1 MSCTK
6 IDRLI
11 GIVTILLQ
19 NEKTTAPYLARR
31 FEVSRRTILRDLD
44 ALCQA
49 GIPIVTTRGGD
60 GGISIMEGYKLDK
73 SVLTT
78 EELQTILT
86 GLKSIDS
93 VSKTSNIENLLLK
106 LAPGN
111 NAMVS
116 LADRIVIDLSS
127 YYRDS
132 LSEKIGLIKKAIAEG
147 KLITFD
153 YYYSKGQARRK
164 IEPYLIAFKWAAWYV
179 FGWCT
184 ERADFRLFK
193 LNRLWD
199 LQLADECFVPRAVPP
214 QKADLDQSLPDPY
227 RIQVLFDKS
236 VRFRLIEDYG
246 LNCYSETDRGLLL
259 ELDYTHRGHI
269 LNWIL
274 SFGDKAEVLAPQDV
288 RDELAGMAR
297 NLAAIYR

>member
-1 MSCTK
+1 MK

-11 GIVTILLQ
+11 GIITILLQ
-19 NEKTTAPYLARR
+19 NQKTTAPYLAKR

-49 GIPIVTTRGGD
+49 GIPIVTTQGGD

-78 EELQTILT
+78 EELQNIIA

-93 VSKTSNIENLLLK
+93 VSKASNIENLLMK
-106 LAPGN
+106 LAPGDT
-111 NAMVS
+111 AMVS
-116 LADRIVIDLSS
+116 LADSIVIDLSS
-127 YYRDS
+127 HYRDS
-132 LSEKIGLIKKAIAEG
+132 LSEKIGLIKKAIADRT
-147 KLITFD
+147 LITFD

-164 IEPYLIAFKWAAWYV
+164 IEPYFIAFKWTAWYV
-179 FGWCT
+179 FGWCI
-184 ERADFRLFK
+184 ERGDFRMFK

-199 LQLADECFVPRAVPP
+199 LQLTDERYASRAVPP
-214 QKADLDQSLPDPY
+214 HEADLDRAHPDQY
-227 RIQVLFDKS
+227 RVKILFDKS
-236 VRFRLIEDYG
+236 VRFRLIEHYG
-246 LNCYSETDRGLLL
+246 LTCYSETDHGLLL
-259 ELDYTHRGHI
+259 ELDYTNRPYI

-288 RDELAGMAR
+288 RDELAGLAR
-297 NLAAIYR
+297 NLAALYR